1 MKKDSNPNHARIFSV
16 EEPAYISQAQQ
27 EMIAN
32 EEASIKRLSSK
43 HKVPISKLRTIITNI
58 RVVLE
63 ENKYTCPE
71 NYALE
76 LMLSAFEKLPNKKA
90 MEFLEAEELARQ
102 VVKPLLYNELINEV
116 GAQFPIDKL
125 IKQCNEVKK
134 LLKTHRK
141 YIIQTGLLPVTL
153 NGLPWLESF
162 FLRFYN
168 TKVTTSKWLSEPP
181 KPPFT
186 FSKSNLIPV
195 VKYIDCTYEDADRV
209 SGLSEKDEIQVERL
223 RPVLIDIAIDVITL
237 IESTMKGTLNSQ
249 ELELKFASILSKR
262 LENKDL
268 ACLLKF
274 DERFSIAMPDDCR
287 GNEPLVINTNFSSYL
302 QSDGLLSN
310 LVNLVVSIKHE
321 FFDNPI
327 RQAFADPK
335 YGAVLNKLK
344 EARSKSNLGS
354 SYFESLPITSE
365 MIELLNLI
373 ENKGESLRTN
383 RNLSIKLMSK
393 KLRDERKKKRKRLI
407 TKALAPKCKNPYVF
421 NRTEV
426 DGSFIWNIVFKGKV
440 VGGKPI
446 KNSVG
451 YKLIRELL
459 TNPGVRYSVESLHK
473 MILSDYVPSSF
484 GPPVGTETPR
494 HTDFELKAIA
504 SDKKYYTPHK
514 KIAKQSKVVADLSD
528 KLQYST
534 LTEEERE
541 NTTSE
546 YHKQS
551 DDLKVLEENAPI
563 FKQKNDQVR
572 KQIEDSRKTLNML
585 SPELGKHLKAI
596 RKEKENGCW
605 VYDPEK
611 PIDWI

>member
-1 MKKDSNPNHARIFSV
+1 MKKDSIPIDAGIFSIK
-16 EEPAYISQAQQ
+16 EPSYISQAQR

-43 HKVPISKLRTIITNI
+43 HKVPLSKLRTIITNI
-58 RVVLE
+58 QVVLE

-76 LMLSAFEKLPNKKA
+76 LMQSAFENLPNKKA
-90 MEFLEAEELARQ
+90 MDFLEAEELARQ
-102 VVKPLLYNELINEV
+102 VVRPLLYNELINEI
-116 GAQFPIDKL
+116 GAQFPKDEL

-134 LLKTHRK
+134 LLETHRK

-153 NGLPWLESF
+153 NVLPWLESV

-168 TKVTTSKWLSEPP
+168 TKVTTSKWPSEPP

-195 VKYIDCTYEDADRV
+195 AKHTDCSYEDADRV

-223 RPVLIDIAIDVITL
+223 RPVLIDIAIDVINL

-249 ELELKFASILSKR
+249 ELELKFASILSKK

-373 ENKGESLRTN
+373 ENKGECLRTN

-407 TKALAPKCKNPYVF
+407 TKAIAPKCKNPYVF

-426 DGSFIWNIVFKGKV
+426 DVSFIWNIVFKGKV

-446 KNSVG
+446 KNSKG

-473 MILSDYVPSSF
+473 MILSDYVPSSL
-484 GPPVGTETPR
+484 GSPIGTETPR
-494 HTDFELKAIA
+494 HTDFEVKAIA
-504 SDKKYYTPHK
+504 SDKKYFTPHK
-514 KIAKQSKVVADLSD
+514 RITKQSKVVADLSN

-534 LTEEERE
+534 LTQEERE

-551 DDLKVLEENAPI
+551 DKLKVLEDNAPI
-563 FKQKNDQVR
+563 FKLQNDRVR
-572 KQIEDSRKTLNML
+572 KQIIDSMKTLNGF
-585 SPELGKHLKAI
+585 STELWKHLDASIK
-596 RKEKENGCW
+596 KENGCW